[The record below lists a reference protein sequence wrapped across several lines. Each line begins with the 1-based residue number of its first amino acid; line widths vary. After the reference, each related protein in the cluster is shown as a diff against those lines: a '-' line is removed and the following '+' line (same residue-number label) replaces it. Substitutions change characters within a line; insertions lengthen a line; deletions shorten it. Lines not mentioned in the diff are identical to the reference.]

1 MEKNIYLSSHGTTHL
16 YNLFVDKDRNPPV
29 YPIQGIPDGV
39 QVEIHYKLKGKQMQ
53 SVDWE
58 RDSLSQINKSLDSS
72 NILDD
77 SIYSDYIIIY
87 AKGRRKIGGI
97 VKRVEIVKNDK
108 IHVFYDPEEGIIE
121 NIPNIEYSYE
131 DDTFTA
137 GVLDLEEFK
146 PSSPIDDKMDFELK
160 ESKKYFKRKMN
171 GGGRKLKALLRYEG
185 VSQIQGELDIDDIF
199 LEEDQEIEIL
209 KKKCEGENADEAKAD
224 PDNWLN
230 IRYEDE
236 DDGMVKQYCIH
247 KSYVKPKFYTGS
259 AWDMKTYGFLHSSRP
274 ESWTEM
280 KIDGENISSPRD
292 LYDGLE
298 YNQGCFTDQSL
309 LNMLFNGGKK
319 NWDPIKYID
328 YPGFGRKLSK
338 DGVNII
344 NIYAS
349 HCLNAEK
356 YEEHLSFSN
365 VIPFI
370 LGKPGLWAYIFKDE
384 LLKGAQ
390 EEVEYL
396 EDKLKELNL
405 QSNPDNETEIK
416 NLKYKLKMGKK
427 AVLAIRNINIQ
438 NLGPV
443 LDTYRQRKKMKA
455 SKKKVKRIKRKIT
468 KKKKKY
474 KTKRKK

>member
-1 MEKNIYLSSHGTTHL
+1 MEKNIYLSSHGVTHL

-29 YPIQGIPDGV
+29 YPIEGIPEGV
-39 QVEIHYKLKGKQMQ
+39 HVKIHYKLRGEQMQ
-53 SVDWE
+53 SVESD
-58 RDSLSQINKSLDSS
+58 RDSLSKINKLLNMPNVLDESAY
-72 NILDD
+72 N
-77 SIYSDYIIIY
+77 DYMIIY
-87 AKGRRKIGGI
+87 ATGRRKIGGI
-97 VKRVEIVKNDK
+97 IKKIEIVKNDK
-108 IHVFYDPEEGIIE
+108 IHVFYHPEEGIVE

-131 DDTFTA
+131 DDIFTA
-137 GVLDLEEFK
+137 GVLDLK
-146 PSSPIDDKMDFELK
+146 KIKSSPI
-160 ESKKYFKRKMN
+160 RQT
-171 GGGRKLKALLRYEG
+171 GGGNLEALLRYEG
-185 VSQIQGELDIDDIF
+185 VSQIQEELDIDDIF

-209 KKKCEGENADEAKAD
+209 KQKCEGINSDKAEAD
-224 PDNWLN
+224 PDNWLY

-236 DDGMVKQYCIH
+236 DDNGKAKQYCIH
-247 KSYVKPKFYTGS
+247 KSYIKPKFYTGS

-280 KIDGENISSPRD
+280 KVDGDNISSPSD
-292 LYDGLE
+292 LYDGSE

-349 HCLNAEK
+349 HCLNAGS
-356 YEEHLSFSN
+356 YEEHLSFGN

-384 LLKGAQ
+384 LLRGAQ
-390 EEVEYL
+390 EEIEYL
-396 EDKLKELNL
+396 SYNLNQL
-405 QSNPDNETEIK
+405 DESDPANTFKIDNY
-416 NLKYKLKMGKK
+416 KYKLKMGKK
-427 AVLAIRNINIQ
+427 AVLAMRNINRQ

-443 LDTYRQRKKMKA
+443 LDTYRKRKKMKA
-455 SKKKVKRIKRKIT
+455 SKKKVSKKRIKRKVT
-468 KKKKKY
+468 KKKKKKH
-474 KTKRKK
+474 KTK

>member
-53 SVDWE
+53 SVDSE

-131 DDTFTA
+131 DDIFTA

-146 PSSPIDDKMDFELK
+146 PSSPIDDEMDFELK
-160 ESKKYFKRKMN
+160 ELEKYFKRKMN
-171 GGGRKLKALLRYEG
+171 GGGRKLKAILRYEG
-185 VSQIQGELDIDDIF
+185 VSQIKEEYNEDDIF
-199 LEEDQEIEIL
+199 LEEDQKIEIL
-209 KKKCEGENADEAKAD
+209 KKKCEWGGDVPEVDIEEYI
-224 PDNWLN
+224 N
-230 IRYEDE
+230 IRYEDKDGELKE
-236 DDGMVKQYCIH
+236 DCIT
-247 KSYVKPKFYTGS
+247 KENIESKFYTGS

-338 DGVNII
+338 NGVNVI

-349 HCLNAEK
+349 HCLNAGD

-370 LGKPGLWAYIFKDE
+370 LGKPGLWAHIFKDE

-390 EEVEYL
+390 EEVKYL
-396 EDKLKELNL
+396 EDKLKELNF
-405 QSNPDNETEIK
+405 QSNPDNETKIK

-427 AVLAIRNINIQ
+427 AVLAMRNINRQ

-474 KTKRKK
+474 KTKRKHK